1 MVALRLQNFG
11 GMIPAVDPRL
21 LPQEQAELS
30 VNTWMYTGSLQGFR
44 EPVEIYTCNSVS
56 TKRVFRVPKQYYDK
70 QHIVDSYWL
79 EFDDP
84 DTDVVKSP
92 MASDSYGRYYWA
104 SPSTVP
110 QYNTTSRIA
119 AGSSAYTLGIPA
131 PTVAPMISRLSG
143 AYMLDA
149 GTSTYAVVAGSTH
162 LYYSKAYG
170 LDSNSFGS
178 GPLSA
183 AGYEYYGATSISETL
198 NASLAVT
205 FTNGSSNIAGT
216 GLPTTVGNPVS
227 FTTTGTLPTNF
238 STTATYYI
246 RTGSTST
253 VMTVATSPGGAAVS
267 AGSAG
272 TGTHAVVYN
281 SGSAIN
287 SDKSATPSPETSPK
301 NLYNTTGNR
310 AELRYGT
317 TVAGQRV
324 TISDD
329 GTITNG
335 VPTPITPSTSK
346 PSYEGT
352 GVLESRAYVYTWVSA
367 YGEESPPSPP
377 TVYTGWSGDPWVVKV
392 TAPGNTV
399 TTNRNISKV
408 RIYRTVTSVG
418 GSATYFYVTEMNV
431 SSTAYT
437 DENDNATVSSNDILE
452 SIYWTAPP
460 SDLKG
465 LVSMPNGMIAGWRN
479 NEVWFAEPYRPHAWP
494 VAYSVSVDYPIV
506 GMGVIGQTLIVC
518 TTGNPYAI
526 SGINPASM
534 AISKI
539 ANFEP
544 CMSRGS
550 VISTPVGVA
559 YASSN
564 GLAVAV
570 PGAVSIVSR
579 SMVTKDTWQSLLNL
593 QTLRAAPLNG
603 GYYCWGSLR
612 AGCFEYD
619 TSSTTV
625 SFTNGS
631 ATITGVGLPTTVND
645 GFTLTTTGTL
655 PTNFNTTTTYYVLA
669 GSTSTAITVSTTK
682 GGAAVTAGSAGSG
695 THTLVYSSGF
705 NDLVFQ
711 QDDYTGAYT
720 GAFID
725 VTNQRV
731 SFNRL
736 TTTDPTYNT
745 ITDNWT
751 GEVFVMRDGKV
762 HWIDI
767 SSDRTHG
774 VYTWKSKIFEMPN
787 RRNLE
792 AMRVWFST
800 FDDTPTLNPVAVVS
814 PTTLNSDMYGIMRV
828 YADGILKFS
837 REIRTTG
844 EMFRLPSGFRAQYWQ
859 FEIEGRVQINSVEI
873 ATAAKELG
881 NV

>member
-44 EPVEIYTCNSVS
+44 EPVEIYTCNSAS
-56 TKRVFRVPKQYYDK
+56 TKRVFRIPKQYYDK
-70 QHIVDSYWL
+70 EHIVDSYWL

-104 SPSTVP
+104 SASTVP
-110 QYNTTSRIA
+110 QYNTTARIA

-183 AGYEYYGATSISETL
+183 AGYEYYGATSISETS

-205 FTNGSSNIAGT
+205 FTNGSSNITGT
-216 GLPTTVGNPVS
+216 GLPTTVGDPVS

-287 SDKSATPSPETSPK
+287 SDKSATPSPATSPK

-310 AELRYGT
+310 VELRYGT

-335 VPTPITPSTSK
+335 VPTPITPSTSE
-346 PSYEGT
+346 PTYEGT

-392 TAPGNTV
+392 TAPGSTV

-408 RIYRTVTSVG
+408 RIYRTVTSVA

-539 ANFEP
+539 ASFEP

-550 VISTPVGVA
+550 VVSTPVGVV

-570 PGAVSIVSR
+570 PGSVSIVSR
-579 SMVTKDTWQSLLNL
+579 SMITKDAWQELLYL
-593 QTLRAAPLNG
+593 ETLRGAPLNG
-603 GYYCWGSLR
+603 GYYCWGSVRL
-612 AGCFEYD
+612 GCFD
-619 TSSTTV
+619 P
-625 SFTNGS
+625 G
-631 ATITGVGLPTTVND
+631 A
-645 GFTLTTTGTL
+645 
-655 PTNFNTTTTYYVLA
+655 FNTE
-669 GSTSTAITVSTTK
+669 
-682 GGAAVTAGSAGSG
+682 
-695 THTLVYSSGF
+695 
-705 NDLVFQ
+705 VFQ

-725 VTNQRV
+725 VANQRV
-731 SFNRL
+731 SYNKL

-762 HWIDI
+762 HWIDV
-767 SSDRTHG
+767 SPNRTHG

-800 FDDTPTLNPVAVVS
+800 FSDTPTLNPVAVVS

-844 EMFRLPSGFRAQYWQ
+844 DMFRLPSGFRAQYWQ